1 MDEYF
6 GHIDEPRLPQ
16 ILLLIFDPF
25 FFFFYQDKFVDDV
38 SVLIGQR
45 DDMCLLCSQN

>member
-1 MDEYF
+1 MTALMV
-6 GHIDEPRLPQ
+6 PWSLWLVCPQ
-16 ILLLIFDPF
+16 ILLLIFGPF
-25 FFFFYQDKFVDDV
+25 YYYQDKFVDDV